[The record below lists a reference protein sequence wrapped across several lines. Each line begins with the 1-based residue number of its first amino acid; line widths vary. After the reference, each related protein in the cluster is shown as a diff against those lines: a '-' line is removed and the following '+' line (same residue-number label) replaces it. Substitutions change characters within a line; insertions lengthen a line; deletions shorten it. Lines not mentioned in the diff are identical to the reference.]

1 MRRLALAAIAVGAM
15 AQLVGCN
22 SGALSAHADT
32 VAKAG
37 SQELTVKKLSE
48 LLGASKVPLR
58 KDVVKVVAD
67 LWVNYQLIAK
77 AGANGD
83 SLNNPKELD
92 SALWAPIANAR
103 ARKFFEVVS
112 KGFTVTAPTDGETRY
127 NNGEVYAASH
137 ILFRLPEK
145 GATPEQIQQL
155 NNRADSLHKVLTAAN
170 FSSLAS
176 KFSQDPGSAQ
186 QGGSLGAF
194 PKNMMAPEFETAL
207 KAVKPGEIS
216 PVVKTRFGF
225 HIIYRPVYSSV
236 TAQVAQLM
244 QQRGSAAAESTYW
257 SHLETTTAVAVKSDA
272 PKMAR
277 DVVGDL
283 DGYRSSSMVLGT
295 SKKGDFTARQLVRWI
310 DAYPPEQGLTQQIL
324 NAPDTI
330 IPTLIKNF
338 MRNELFLKQADS
350 AKVDLTEQEKS
361 QIRAEFRT
369 LVINSWTQLGV
380 APTQLT
386 DSGKTVAARE
396 TIAASRVNKFLES
409 MLVSDGAFVP
419 IARSMD
425 LMLRMRYP
433 GAKIVD
439 AGVDRVLEAAQK
451 LRGSADSTRTANRPA
466 SAVPMPGAP
475 RATPTT
481 PAPAPTTPA
490 PTAPTTKA
498 PAKP

>member
-15 AQLVGCN
+15 AQLTGCN

-58 KDVVKVVAD
+58 KDVVRVVAD
-67 LWVNYQLIAK
+67 LWTDYQLLAK
-77 AGANGD
+77 AGALGD
-83 SLNNPKELD
+83 SLNDPKLVD

-103 ARKFFEVVS
+103 ARKFFTVVS
-112 KGFTVTAPTDGETRY
+112 KTFTVTAPADGETRY
-127 NNGEVYAASH
+127 NNGEVFAASH

-145 GATPEQIQQL
+145 GATPEQLQQL
-155 NNRADSLHKVLTAAN
+155 SNRADSLHKVLTPTNFAA
-170 FSSLAS
+170 LAG
-176 KFSQDPGSAQ
+176 KFSQDPGSAS

-194 PKNMMAPEFETAL
+194 PKGMMAPEFETAL

-225 HIIYRPVYSSV
+225 HIIYRPVYSNV
-236 TAQVAQLM
+236 TTQVAQLM
-244 QQRGSAAAESTYW
+244 QQRGAASAESTYW
-257 SHLETTTAVAVKSDA
+257 AHLEAANAVSIKTDA

-283 DGYRSSSMVLGT
+283 DGYRSSAMVIAT

-310 DAYPPEQGLTQQIL
+310 DAYPPEQGLIPQIQ
-324 NAPDTI
+324 NAPDTV

-350 AKVDLTEQEKS
+350 AKVDLTDTEKG

-369 LVINSWTQLGV
+369 LVINAWTQLGV
-380 APTQLT
+380 APNQLA
-386 DSGKTVAARE
+386 DSAKTVAARE
-396 TIAASRVNKFLES
+396 GIATARVNKFLEN

-425 LMLRMRYP
+425 LMLRMRYA
-433 GAKIVD
+433 GAKLVD
-439 AGVDRVLEAAQK
+439 AGVDRALEAAQK
-451 LRGSADSTRTANRPA
+451 LRGSADSTRAANRPA
-466 SAVPMPGAP
+466 SAVPMPGSAQVP
-475 RATPTT
+475 AAT
-481 PAPAPTTPA
+481 PAPGTPA
-490 PTAPTTKA
+490 PK
-498 PAKP
+498 KK

>member
-37 SQELTVKKLSE
+37 SEELTVKKLSE

-58 KDVVKVVAD
+58 KDVVRVVAD
-67 LWVNYQLIAK
+67 LWTDYQLLAK
-77 AGANGD
+77 AGAAGD
-83 SLNNPKELD
+83 SLNDSKLLD

-112 KGFTVTAPTDGETRY
+112 KTFTLTAPSDGETRY
-127 NNGEVYAASH
+127 NNGEVFAASH
-137 ILFRLPEK
+137 ILFRMPEK
-145 GATPEQIQQL
+145 GATPEQLQQL
-155 NNRADSLHKVLTAAN
+155 SNRADSLHKVLTPAN
-170 FSSLAS
+170 FASLAG
-176 KFSQDPGSAQ
+176 KFSQDPGSAA

-194 PKNMMAPEFETAL
+194 PKGMMAPEFETAL

-225 HIIYRPVYSSV
+225 HIIYRPVYSTV
-236 TAQVAQLM
+236 TTQVAQLM
-244 QQRGSAAAESTYW
+244 QQRGAASAESTYW
-257 SHLETTTAVAVKSDA
+257 AHLEAANAVAVKPDA

-283 DGYRSSSMVLGT
+283 DGYRGSAMVIGT

-310 DAYPPEQGLTQQIL
+310 DAYPPEQGLIPQIQ
-324 NAPDTI
+324 NAPDTL

-350 AKVDLTEQEKS
+350 AKVDLTDQEKS

-380 APTQLT
+380 APNQLT
-386 DSGKTVAARE
+386 DSGKTVSARE
-396 TIAASRVNKFLES
+396 AIATARVNKFLEN

-433 GAKIVD
+433 GAKMVD
-439 AGVDRVLEAAQK
+439 AGVDRALEAAQK
-451 LRGSADSTRTANRPA
+451 LRGSADSTRAANRPA
-466 SAVPMPGAP
+466 SAVPMPGSAQVPSAP
-475 RATPTT
+475 PTAAPGT
-481 PAPAPTTPA
+481 PAP
-490 PTAPTTKA
+490 K
-498 PAKP
+498 KK

>member
-1 MRRLALAAIAVGAM
+1 MRTLVLAAIAVAAT
-15 AQLVGCN
+15 AQLAGCN

-58 KDVVKVVAD
+58 KDVVRVVAD
-67 LWVNYQLIAK
+67 LWVNYQLLAK

-83 SLNNPKELD
+83 SLNDPKQLD

-112 KGFTVTAPTDGETRY
+112 KGWTVAAPTDGETRY
-127 NNGEVYAASH
+127 NNGEVLAASH
-137 ILFRLPEK
+137 VLFRAPEK
-145 GATPEQIQQL
+145 DGTPQQIAVL
-155 NNRADSLHKVLTAAN
+155 KSRADSLRKVLTTAN
-170 FSSLAS
+170 FSQLAS
-176 KFSQDPGSAQ
+176 RFSQDPGSAQ

-194 PKNMMAPEFETAL
+194 PKGMMAPEFEKAL
-207 KAVKPGEIS
+207 IDTKPGEIS
-216 PVVKTRFGF
+216 PVVQTRFGF
-225 HIIYRPVYSSV
+225 HIIYRPVYTAV
-236 TAQVAQLM
+236 TQNVAQLM
-244 QQRGSAAAESTYW
+244 QQRGAAAAESTYW
-257 SHLETTTAVAVKSDA
+257 ARLEAANTVTVKSDA

-277 DVVGDL
+277 DVVADL
-283 DGYRSSSMVLGT
+283 DSYRTSGMVLGT
-295 SKKGDFTARQLVRWI
+295 TKRGEFTARQLVRWI
-310 DAYPPEQGLTQQIL
+310 DAYPPEQGLIPQIQ

-338 MRNELFLKQADS
+338 MRNELFLTQADS
-350 AKVDLTEQEKS
+350 AKVDLTDQEKS

-380 APTQLT
+380 APNQLI
-386 DSGKTVAARE
+386 DSAKTPAARE
-396 TIAASRVNKFLES
+396 VLATGRVNTFLES
-409 MLVSDGAFVP
+409 MLVKDGAFVP

-439 AGVDRVLEAAQK
+439 AGVDRALEAANK
-451 LRGSADSTRTANRPA
+451 LRGSADSTRAANRPA
-466 SAVPMPGAP
+466 SAVPMPGSSQP
-475 RATPTT
+475 GPDRAQQQV
-481 PAPAPTTPA
+481 PAQPA
-490 PTAPTTKA
+490 A

>member
-1 MRRLALAAIAVGAM
+1 MKRLALAAIAVGAM

-37 SQELTVKKLSE
+37 SEELTVKKLSE

-58 KDVVKVVAD
+58 KDVVRVVAD
-67 LWVNYQLIAK
+67 LWVNYQLLAK
-77 AGANGD
+77 AGATGD
-83 SLNNPKELD
+83 SLNDSKSLD

-103 ARKFFEVVS
+103 ARKFFEQVS
-112 KGFTVTAPTDGETRY
+112 KSWTVAAPTDGEVRY
-127 NNGEVYAASH
+127 NNGEVFAASH
-137 ILFRLPEK
+137 ILFRVPDK
-145 GATPEQIQQL
+145 GATPAQVAAL
-155 NNRADSLHKVLTAAN
+155 KGRADSLHKVLTPAN
-170 FSSLAS
+170 FAAMAS
-176 KFSQDPGSAQ
+176 RFSQDPGSAA

-194 PKNMMAPEFETAL
+194 PKGMMAPEFENGL

-216 PVVKTRFGF
+216 PVIQTRFGF
-225 HIIYRPVYSSV
+225 HIIYRPVYSAV
-236 TAQVAQLM
+236 TDKVAELM
-244 QQRGSAAAESTYW
+244 KQRGGAAAESTYW
-257 SHLETTTAVAVKSDA
+257 ARLEVANTVAVKSDA

-283 DGYRSSSMVLGT
+283 DSYRGSSMVIGT

-310 DAYPPEQGLTQQIL
+310 DAYPPEQGLIPQIQ

-338 MRNELFLKQADS
+338 MRNELFLAQADS
-350 AKVDLTEQEKS
+350 AKVDLTDQEKS

-380 APTQLT
+380 APNQLA
-386 DSGKTVAARE
+386 DSAKTVDGRE
-396 TIAASRVNKFLES
+396 KIASTRVNAFLEN
-409 MLVSDGAFVP
+409 MLVRDGAFVP

-425 LMLRMRYP
+425 LMLRTRFP

-439 AGVDRVLEAAQK
+439 AGVDRALEAATK
-451 LRGSADSTRTANRPA
+451 LRGSADSTRAANRPA

-475 RATPTT
+475 QGAPAGPAPAAPVT
-481 PAPAPTTPA
+481 PAPA
-490 PTAPTTKA
+490 K
-498 PAKP
+498 KP

>member
-1 MRRLALAAIAVGAM
+1 MKRLALAAVAVGAM

-48 LLGASKVPLR
+48 LLGSSKVPLR
-58 KDVVKVVAD
+58 KDVVRVVAD
-67 LWVNYQLIAK
+67 LWVNYQLLGK

-83 SLNNPKELD
+83 SLNDSKALD

-103 ARKFFEVVS
+103 ARKFFDVVS
-112 KGFTVTAPTDGETRY
+112 KNWPVTAPTDGESRY
-127 NNGEVYAASH
+127 NAGEVLAASH

-145 GATPEQIQQL
+145 GATQQQAVQL
-155 NNRADSLHKVLTAAN
+155 RQRADSLRQVLNAGN
-170 FSSLAS
+170 FATLATRY
-176 KFSQDPGSAQ
+176 SQDPGSAA

-194 PKNMMAPEFETAL
+194 PKGMMAPEFETAL
-207 KAVKPGEIS
+207 IATKPGNIS
-216 PVVKTRFGF
+216 PVVQTRFGF
-225 HIIYRPVYSSV
+225 HIIFRPVYSAV
-236 TAQVAQLM
+236 TANVAQLM
-244 QQRGSAAAESTYW
+244 QQRGAAVAESTYW
-257 SHLETTTAVAVKSDA
+257 ARLELANSVDVKKDS

-277 DVVGDL
+277 DIVGDL
-283 DGYRSSSMVLGT
+283 DSYRTSSMVLGT
-295 SKKGDFTARQLVRWI
+295 SKRGDFTARQLVRWI
-310 DAYPPEQGLTQQIL
+310 DAYPPEQGLIPQIQ

-338 MRNELFLKQADS
+338 MRNELFLSQADS
-350 AKVDLTEQEKS
+350 AKVDLTDQEKS

-380 APTQLT
+380 APNQLI
-386 DSGKTVAARE
+386 DSAKTVTARE
-396 TIAASRVNKFLES
+396 ALASSRVNTFLEN
-409 MLVSDGAFVP
+409 MLVKDGAFVP

-425 LMLRMRYP
+425 LMLRMRFP

-439 AGVDRVLEAAQK
+439 AGIDRALEAAQK
-451 LRGSADSTRTANRPA
+451 LRGSADSTRAANRPA
-466 SAVPMPGAP
+466 SAVPMPGEAP
-475 RATPTT
+475 P
-481 PAPAPTTPA
+481 PVGPLP
-490 PTAPTTKA
+490 A

>member
-1 MRRLALAAIAVGAM
+1 MRRLALAAIAVGAL

-37 SQELTVKKLSE
+37 SEELTVKKLSE

-67 LWVNYQLIAK
+67 LWVNYQLLAK

-83 SLNNPKELD
+83 SLNSAKELD

-112 KGFTVTAPTDGETRY
+112 KNWTVTAPTDGETRY
-127 NNGEVYAASH
+127 NNGEVFAASH
-137 ILFRLPEK
+137 ILYRLPEK

-155 NNRADSLHKVLTAAN
+155 STRADSLHKVLTPAN
-170 FSSLAS
+170 FASLAGR
-176 KFSQDPGSAQ
+176 FSQDPGSAS

-194 PKNMMAPEFETAL
+194 PKGMMAPEFETAL

-225 HIIYRPVYSSV
+225 HIIYRPVYSGV

-244 QQRGSAAAESTYW
+244 QQRGAAAAESTYW
-257 SHLETTTAVAVKSDA
+257 ARLEAANTVAVKSDA

-283 DGYRSSSMVLGT
+283 DGYRASSMVLAT

-310 DAYPPEQGLTQQIL
+310 DAYPPEQGLIPQIQ
-324 NAPDTI
+324 NAADTI

-350 AKVDLTEQEKS
+350 ARVDLTDQEKS

-380 APTQLT
+380 APNQLT
-386 DSGKTVAARE
+386 DSGKTVAARQ
-396 TIAASRVNKFLES
+396 TIAATRVNKFLES

-433 GAKIVD
+433 GSKIVD
-439 AGVDRVLEAAQK
+439 AGVDRALEAATK
-451 LRGSADSTRTANRPA
+451 LRGSADSTRAANRPA

-475 RATPTT
+475 QTTPTK
-481 PAPAPTTPA
+481 PAPAGPAPTT
-490 PTAPTTKA
+490 KV

>member
-1 MRRLALAAIAVGAM
+1 MRRLVLAAIAVVAT
-15 AQLVGCN
+15 AQLAGCN

-58 KDVVKVVAD
+58 KDVVRVVAD
-67 LWVNYQLIAK
+67 LWVNYQLLAK

-83 SLNNPKELD
+83 SLNDPKQLD

-112 KGFTVTAPTDGETRY
+112 KGWTVATPTDGEARY
-127 NNGEVYAASH
+127 NNGEVLAASH
-137 ILFRLPEK
+137 VLFRAPDK
-145 GATPEQIQQL
+145 GATPQQIAVL
-155 NNRADSLHKVLTAAN
+155 KSRADSLRKVLTPAN
-170 FSSLAS
+170 FSQLATR
-176 KFSQDPGSAQ
+176 FSQDPGSAQ

-194 PKNMMAPEFETAL
+194 PKGMMAPEFETG
-207 KAVKPGEIS
+207 VINTKPGEIS
-216 PVVKTRFGF
+216 PVVQTRFGF
-225 HIIYRPVYSSV
+225 HIIYRPVYAAV
-236 TAQVAQLM
+236 TQNVAQLM
-244 QQRGSAAAESTYW
+244 QQRGAAAAESTYW
-257 SHLETTTAVAVKSDA
+257 ARLEAANTVTVKSDA

-277 DVVGDL
+277 DVVADL
-283 DGYRSSSMVLGT
+283 DSYRTSGMVLGT
-295 SKKGDFTARQLVRWI
+295 TKRGEFTARQLVRWI
-310 DAYPPEQGLTQQIL
+310 DAYPPEQGLIPQIQ

-338 MRNELFLKQADS
+338 MRNELFLTQADS
-350 AKVDLTEQEKS
+350 AKVDLTDQEKS

-380 APTQLT
+380 APNQLI
-386 DSGKTVAARE
+386 DSAKTPAARE
-396 TIAASRVNKFLES
+396 VLATGRVNTFLES
-409 MLVSDGAFVP
+409 MLVKDGAFVP

-439 AGVDRVLEAAQK
+439 AGVDRALEAANK
-451 LRGSADSTRTANRPA
+451 LRGSADSTRAANRPA
-466 SAVPMPGAP
+466 SAVPMPGESQPGPDKAQQQV
-475 RATPTT
+475 
-481 PAPAPTTPA
+481 PAQPA
-490 PTAPTTKA
+490 A

>member
-15 AQLVGCN
+15 AQLTGCN

-58 KDVVKVVAD
+58 KDVVRVVAD
-67 LWVNYQLIAK
+67 LWTDYQLLAK
-77 AGANGD
+77 AGALGD
-83 SLNNPKELD
+83 SLNDPKLVD

-103 ARKFFEVVS
+103 ARKFFTVVS
-112 KGFTVTAPTDGETRY
+112 KTFTVTAPADGETRY
-127 NNGEVYAASH
+127 NNGEVFAASH

-145 GATPEQIQQL
+145 GATPEQLQQL
-155 NNRADSLHKVLTAAN
+155 SNRADSLHKVLTPTNFAA
-170 FSSLAS
+170 LAG
-176 KFSQDPGSAQ
+176 KFSQDPGSAS

-194 PKNMMAPEFETAL
+194 PKGMMAPEFETAL

-225 HIIYRPVYSSV
+225 HIIYRPVYSNV
-236 TAQVAQLM
+236 TTQVAQLM
-244 QQRGSAAAESTYW
+244 QQRGAASAESTYW
-257 SHLETTTAVAVKSDA
+257 AHLEAANAVSIKTDA

-283 DGYRSSSMVLGT
+283 DGYRSSAMVIAT

-310 DAYPPEQGLTQQIL
+310 DAYPPEQGLIPQIQ
-324 NAPDTI
+324 NAPDTV

-350 AKVDLTEQEKS
+350 AKVDLTDTEKG

-369 LVINSWTQLGV
+369 LVINAWTQLGV
-380 APTQLT
+380 APNQLA
-386 DSGKTVAARE
+386 DSAKTVAARE
-396 TIAASRVNKFLES
+396 GIATARVNKFLEN

-425 LMLRMRYP
+425 LMLRMRYA
-433 GAKIVD
+433 GAKLVD
-439 AGVDRVLEAAQK
+439 AGVDRALEAAQK
-451 LRGSADSTRTANRPA
+451 LRGSADSTRAANRPA
-466 SAVPMPGAP
+466 SAVPMPGSAQVP
-475 RATPTT
+475 AAT
-481 PAPAPTTPA
+481 PAPGTPA
-490 PTAPTTKA
+490 PTK
-498 PAKP
+498 K